1 MSRSQAGQARP
12 NEPVSHS
19 GGEAQ
24 GTATHTQMRGVL
36 FVVGAL
42 LAAVA
47 LVLIALLPRVPA
59 EPTEIVAW
67 VEQGRTQLMW
77 ADELL
82 FFAVLSWCAGVWGLY
97 TGADAAATTCRT
109 VGLVAFL
116 MAQVVLIVVLLSL
129 GRLVYPVFGIE
140 LSADAIA
147 LLVSETYGALHLAM
161 LAFAVAAASLS
172 WRPRFSWQ
180 ARGLGVLA
188 AIVFVV
194 GAFPWLTPQWWNV
207 LAGVT
212 LAVGGAL
219 LVLLHGQ
226 QPHAPSRR

>member
-1 MSRSQAGQARP
+1 MKRSQPGQARP
-12 NEPVSHS
+12 NEPVVRS

-24 GTATHTQMRGVL
+24 GKATQTKISGVL
-36 FVVGAL
+36 FAVGAL

-82 FFAVLSWCAGVWGLY
+82 FFAVLSWCAGVFGLY
-97 TGADAAATTCRT
+97 AGTNAARATR
-109 VGLVAFL
+109 GLIGFAAFL
-116 MAQVVLIVVLLSL
+116 TAQVALVVVLLSL

-140 LSADAIA
+140 LSVDAAA
-147 LLVSETYGALHLAM
+147 LIVSETYGALHLAM
-161 LAFAVAAASLS
+161 LAFAAAAVSLS
-172 WRPRFSWQ
+172 WRARISWL
-180 ARGLGVLA
+180 ARGSGVLA
-188 AIVFVV
+188 AIVFVG

-207 LAGVT
+207 LTGVT
-212 LAVGGAL
+212 LAVWGAL
-219 LVLLHGQ
+219 LVLPHGQ
-226 QPHAPSRR
+226 QPHAP

>member
-1 MSRSQAGQARP
+1 MGHSR
-12 NEPVSHS
+12 
-19 GGEAQ
+19 GEAQ
-24 GTATHTQMRGVL
+24 GKATQTQLNGVL
-36 FVVGAL
+36 FAVGAQ

-67 VEQGRTQLMW
+67 VEQGRMQLMW

-82 FFAVLSWCAGVWGLY
+82 FFAVLSWCAGLLGRY
-97 TGADAAATTCRT
+97 ARRDAASTAR
-109 VGLVAFL
+109 GLIGLAAFL
-116 MAQVVLIVVLLSL
+116 TAQVALVVMLLSL

-140 LSADAIA
+140 LSADATA
-147 LLVSETYGALHLAM
+147 LIVSETYGGLHLAM
-161 LAFAVAAASLS
+161 LAFAVAAVSLS
-172 WRPRFSWQ
+172 WQPRFTRL

-194 GAFPWLTPQWWNV
+194 GAFPWLTSQWWNV

-212 LAVGGAL
+212 LAVWGAL
-219 LVLLHGQ
+219 LALRHGQ
-226 QPHAPSRR
+226 QPHAP

>member
-1 MSRSQAGQARP
+1 MNRSRPGQARP
-12 NEPVSHS
+12 NEPVGHS

-24 GTATHTQMRGVL
+24 GKAARTQINGAL
-36 FVVGAL
+36 FAVGAL

-67 VEQGRTQLMW
+67 VEQGRMQLMW

-82 FFAVLSWCAGVWGLY
+82 FFAVLSWCAGVLGLY
-97 TGADAAATTCRT
+97 AGWDAASTTSGL
-109 VGLVAFL
+109 VGLAAFL
-116 MAQVVLIVVLLSL
+116 TAQVALVVVLLSL
-129 GRLVYPVFGIE
+129 GRLVYRVFGIE
-140 LSADAIA
+140 LSADVTA
-147 LLVSETYGALHLAM
+147 LIVSETYGALHLAM
-161 LAFAVAAASLS
+161 LAFSVAAISLS
-172 WRPRFSWQ
+172 WQPRFTWL
-180 ARGLGVLA
+180 AKGLGVLA

-194 GAFPWLTPQWWNV
+194 GAFPWLTSQWWNV

-212 LAVGGAL
+212 LAVWGAL

-226 QPHAPSRR
+226 QSHAP

>member
-1 MSRSQAGQARP
+1 MNRSQPGQVTP
-12 NEPVSHS
+12 NEPVGHG

-24 GTATHTQMRGVL
+24 GTATQTKINGVL
-36 FVVGAL
+36 FSVGAM

-67 VEQGRTQLMW
+67 VEQGRMQLMW

-82 FFAVLSWCAGVWGLY
+82 FFAVLSWCAGVLGLYARWDAASTTWGL
-97 TGADAAATTCRT
+97 
-109 VGLVAFL
+109 VGLAAFL
-116 MAQVVLIVVLLSL
+116 TAQVTLVVVLLSL

-140 LSADAIA
+140 LSADATA
-147 LLVSETYGALHLAM
+147 LIVSETHGALHLAM
-161 LAFAVAAASLS
+161 LAFAVAALTLS
-172 WRPRFSWQ
+172 WRPQFTWL
-180 ARGLGVLA
+180 ARGLGILA

-207 LAGVT
+207 LTGVT
-212 LAVGGAL
+212 LAVWGAP

-226 QPHAPSRR
+226 RSHAP

>member
-12 NEPVSHS
+12 DEPVGHS

-24 GTATHTQMRGVL
+24 GAATHTQMSGVL

-67 VEQGRTQLMW
+67 VEQGRVQLMW

-82 FFAVLSWCAGVWGLY
+82 FFAVLSWCAGGLGLY
-97 TGADAAATTCRT
+97 AGPGAASTARGL
-109 VGLVAFL
+109 VGLAAFFT
-116 MAQVVLIVVLLSL
+116 AQVALVVVLLSL

-140 LSADAIA
+140 LSADATA
-147 LLVSETYGALHLAM
+147 LIVSETYGALHLAM
-161 LAFAVAAASLS
+161 LAFAVAAVSLS
-172 WRPRFSWQ
+172 WRPRFSWL
-180 ARGLGVLA
+180 ARSLGVLA

-194 GAFPWLTPQWWNV
+194 GAFPWLAPQWWNG

-212 LAVGGAL
+212 LPVWGAL
-219 LVLLHGQ
+219 LVLPHGQ
-226 QPHAPSRR
+226 QSHAP